1 MIEYT
6 QEEQENIINKVLMY
20 FDGWKAVKSL
30 EEVKEPAEE
39 PETET
44 DPEIEQLFNKNDE
57 KIEKVF
63 DHVNK
68 RILISE
74 VLSFYESSLNQ
85 ALNITRQV
93 KENLENLTDPDL
105 FFQAV
110 YKLTASNLWKKYN
123 VRVNSNE
130 EEADWKYSYSGVLYI
145 QAMKELEQFKIGFNA
160 AACYIPDE

>member
-1 MIEYT
+1 MAEYT
-6 QEEQENIINKVLMY
+6 QEEQDNILNKVLMY
-20 FDGWKAVKSL
+20 LDGWKAVESL
-30 EEVKEPAEE
+30 EEVKEIVEETE
-39 PETET
+39 PENE
-44 DPEIEQLFNKNDE
+44 DDSEIEELFDKNGD
-57 KIEKVF
+57 KIKKLY
-63 DHVNK
+63 DHKNK

-93 KENLENLTDPDL
+93 QENIKDNDL
-105 FFQAV
+105 FYQAV

-123 VRVNSNE
+123 VRVNSDE